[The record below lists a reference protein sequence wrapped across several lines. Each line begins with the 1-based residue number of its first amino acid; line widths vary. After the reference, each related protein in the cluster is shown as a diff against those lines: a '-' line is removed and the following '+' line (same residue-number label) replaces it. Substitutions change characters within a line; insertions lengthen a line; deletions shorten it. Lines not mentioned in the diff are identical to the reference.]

1 MSAEE
6 VRHTYVHIAS
16 TSELI
21 FYNTETII
29 DGAGYI
35 CRVWMIKY
43 QTS

>member
-16 TSELI
+16 ELI

-29 DGAGYI
+29 DGV
-35 CRVWMIKY
+35 CRMWMIKCDRICKN
-43 QTS
+43 